1 VDDFMLRKE
10 SLKGMHG
17 IYVVVEDV
25 GPELKGVLTRSDLRK
40 RVEKQLRTAGI
51 RLVKE
56 LEAAKL
62 PGEPYLYVNL
72 AALPLGSRRYA
83 CRLDLEVHQL
93 VALIHDSAS
102 GHAITWEQG
111 SVTAGGIKTI
121 FNNVDELVFDFIY
134 DYLAMNP
141 DG

>member
-1 VDDFMLRKE
+1 MLRKE
-10 SLKGMHG
+10 SLKAIHG
-17 IYVVVEDV
+17 IYVVVEDL
-25 GPELKGVLTRSDLRK
+25 GPELRGVLNRSDLRK
-40 RVEKQLRTAGI
+40 RVENELRTAGI

-72 AALPLGSRRYA
+72 AALPLGSKRYA
-83 CRLDLEVHQL
+83 CRIDLEVHQL
-93 VALIHDSAS
+93 VALVHNSAT

-111 SVTAGGIKTI
+111 VVTAGGVKTI
-121 FNNVDELVFDFIY
+121 YHNIDELVFDFIY

-141 DG
+141 DE

>member
-1 VDDFMLRKE
+1 MLRKE
-10 SLKGMHG
+10 SLRGIHG
-17 IYVVVEDV
+17 IYVVVEDL
-25 GPELKGVLTRSDLRK
+25 GPELKGVLTRSEVRK
-40 RVEKQLRTAGI
+40 RVEGQLRTAGI

-72 AALPLGSRRYA
+72 AALPLGSKRFA
-83 CRLDLEVHQL
+83 CRIDLEVHQL
-93 VALIHDSAS
+93 VALVHNSAS

-111 SVTAGGIKTI
+111 VVTAGGAKTI
-121 FNNVDELVFDFIY
+121 SNNIDELIFDFIY

>member
-1 VDDFMLRKE
+1 MLRRK
-10 SLKGMHG
+10 SLIGMHG
-17 IYVVVEDV
+17 IFVVVEDL
-25 GPELKGVLTRSDLRK
+25 GPELKGVVTRSALRR
-40 RVEKQLRTAGI
+40 RVEMQLRTAGI

-72 AALPLGSRRYA
+72 AALPLGPKRYA
-83 CRLDLEVHQL
+83 CRIDLEVHQL
-93 VALIHDSAS
+93 VALVHRSAT
-102 GHAITWEQG
+102 GHASTWEQG
-111 SVTAGGIKTI
+111 VVTTGGVKTI
-121 FNNVDELVFDFIY
+121 CDNVDELVFDFIC

>member
-1 VDDFMLRKE
+1 MLRKK
-10 SLKGMHG
+10 SLIGMHG
-17 IYVVVEDV
+17 IFVVVEDL
-25 GPELKGVLTRSDLRK
+25 GPELKGVVSRSALRK
-40 RVEKQLRTAGI
+40 RVEMQLRTAGI

-72 AALPLGSRRYA
+72 AALPLGPKRYA
-83 CRLDLEVHQL
+83 CRIDLEVHQL
-93 VALIHDSAS
+93 VALVHRSAT
-102 GHAITWEQG
+102 GHASTWEQG
-111 SVTAGGIKTI
+111 VVTTGGVKTI
-121 FNNVDELVFDFIY
+121 CDNVDELVFDFIC